1 MQTIKEFR
9 VTSGSGI
16 LKTVYYNSIIIIII
30 NYALLF

>member
-16 LKTVYYNSIIIIII
+16 LKTVYYNSIIII
-30 NYALLF
+30 NYVLLF

>member
-16 LKTVYYNSIIIIII
+16 LKTVYYSSIIIII

>member
-16 LKTVYYNSIIIIII
+16 LKTVYYNSIIII